1 MNQLFNPQAIEDFL
15 RAAQAWVF
23 DNVLII
29 DNLVQTAVIA
39 AMFVAARLIAPK
51 LKVGLERI
59 RVRLPAGVATDPVLK
74 AVGVLKPLCLPI
86 AWILLM
92 WSAYSIAEAAGWS
105 NELINIA
112 VSLLNAWV
120 VIRLASGLIRQRAWS
135 QTIVALAWTVAA
147 LHILDLL
154 EPTIA
159 LLDAIAVTFDDFRIS
174 ALLIIKGVVALVV
187 LLWAAVVVSDALERR
202 IENVASLTPA
212 IQVLLGKLLKITLVV
227 VAIIAALSAVGID
240 LTAFT
245 IFGGALGVGIGF
257 GLQKVVSN
265 LVSGIILLLDKSIK
279 PGDVIV
285 VGNTYGWI
293 KSLGARYASVITRD
307 GTEHLIPNEDLI
319 TQRVEN
325 WSFSDNL
332 VRLKIPVGISYRS
345 DVRKA
350 IECCLEAAAA
360 TERVLEYPK
369 AVCLVTGFG
378 DSSVNLEIR
387 IWINDPSNGVTNVK
401 SGVLLNVWDQFHEN
415 GIEIPF
421 PQRDIHLKS
430 PKALHVVTKKP
441 T

>member
-1 MNQLFNPQAIEDFL
+1 MSQLFDPQVIEDFL
-15 RAAQAWVF
+15 GTAQAWAF
-23 DNVLII
+23 DNVFVVG
-29 DNLVQTAVIA
+29 NLVQIAVIA
-39 AMFVAARLIAPK
+39 AIFLAARLISPK
-51 LKVGLERI
+51 LETGLDRI
-59 RVRLPAGVATDPVLK
+59 KQRLPADFATDRALRTV
-74 AVGVLKPLCLPI
+74 AVLKPLCLPI
-86 AWILLM
+86 VWIFLM
-92 WSAYSIAEAAGWS
+92 WAAYSIAEAVAWP
-105 NELINIA
+105 NDLINIA

-120 VIRLASGLIRQRAWS
+120 VIRVASELIRQRAWS
-135 QTIVALAWTVAA
+135 QTISTLAWTIAA

-159 LLDAIAVTFDDFRIS
+159 LFDAIAINFDDFRIS
-174 ALLIIKGVVALVV
+174 LLLVIKGVAALVV
-187 LLWAAVVVSDALERR
+187 LLWAAIVLSGAMEKR
-202 IENVASLTPA
+202 IESVSSLTPA

-227 VAIIAALSAVGID
+227 IAIVAALSAVGID

-245 IFGGALGVGIGF
+245 VFGGALGVGIGF

-332 VRLKIPVGISYRS
+332 VRLHIAVGISYKS

-350 IECCLEAAAA
+350 IECCLEAAKR
-360 TERVLEYPK
+360 TERVLDHPK
-369 AVCLVTGFG
+369 TVCLLTGFG

-387 IWINDPSNGVTNVK
+387 VWINDPPNGVSNVK
-401 SGVLLNVWDQFHEN
+401 SEVFLNVWDLFHER

-421 PQRDIHLKS
+421 PQRDIHIKS
-430 PKALHVVTKKP
+430 PDSLRAVTG
-441 T
+441 THG